1 MVSAKKYTVIIVK
14 KADKF
19 FNSLPEPQ
27 FLALKKAINALAD
40 DPRPFGYIKL
50 TGESSYRIR
59 VGDYRIIYN
68 IFEDI
73 ITVEVININHRKE
86 VYKRK

>member
-27 FLALKKAINALAD
+27 FSALKKAINALAD

-50 TGESSYRIR
+50 TGES
-59 VGDYRIIYN
+59 
-68 IFEDI
+68 
-73 ITVEVININHRKE
+73 
-86 VYKRK
+86 

>member
-1 MVSAKKYTVIIVK
+1 MASVKKYNVLLGK
-14 KADKF
+14 KAEKF
-19 FNSLPEPQ
+19 LRQLSEPYYS
-27 FLALKKAINALAD
+27 ALLKAMNALAD

-73 ITVEVININHRKE
+73 ITVEIININHRKE

>member
-27 FLALKKAINALAD
+27 FSALKKAINALAD

-50 TGESSYRIR
+50 TGESSCRTR